1 MILIVQDNTTAA
13 NKSKTTEIR
22 TLIEEV
28 KIMNSYCYNNEID

>member
-13 NKSKTTEIR
+13 DKSKTTEIR

-28 KIMNSYCYNNEID
+28 KIMNSYFYNDDIY